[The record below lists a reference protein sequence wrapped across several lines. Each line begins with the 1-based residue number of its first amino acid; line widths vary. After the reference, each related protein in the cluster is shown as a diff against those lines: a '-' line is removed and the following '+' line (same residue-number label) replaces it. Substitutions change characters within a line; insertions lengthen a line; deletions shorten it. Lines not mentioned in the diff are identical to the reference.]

1 MPMGKQKINI
11 YSLKDYTHLCL
22 CIKKQY
28 KIYVVICL
36 IFFII
41 TFFFFS
47 RDNYRTVSIVHIKT
61 IWNASWHFNS
71 TVIVWKLTGF
81 KSLGNI
87 GHTLFLSHSQMVLGK
102 SSINIYAK
110 RTLFNSTAV
119 RPWSWSLLWDDN
131 TLWAPL
137 QVLQ

>member
-41 TFFFFS
+41 TFFFF
-47 RDNYRTVSIVHIKT
+47 H
-61 IWNASWHFNS
+61 
-71 TVIVWKLTGF
+71 VITTEQF
-81 KSLGNI
+81 PSF
-87 GHTLFLSHSQMVLGK
+87 T
-102 SSINIYAK
+102 
-110 RTLFNSTAV
+110 
-119 RPWSWSLLWDDN
+119 
-131 TLWAPL
+131 
-137 QVLQ
+137 